1 MSSRRTSLI
10 WTMGL
15 GVVAAFISEVAA
27 QTGLQDPPELD
38 RPPAAIACSF
48 TGPLVHVPSKSAGTE
63 GLLVRISPPARGRYP
78 QGAPIAVHMI
88 ANRPNVTGSRA
99 CLSERGFIDVGFL
112 CPGEEYRDAG
122 GTIWKSGDA
131 VGNRSSSLR
140 CVESLGDVLSF
151 ATGNL
156 RSTEG
161 QSIQDYV
168 PAVRAMTEN
177 AGVIG
182 WSFGGNLSVLAMA
195 RYGDHFPNLKWYASW
210 ETPILGPV
218 DDGRGTRY
226 EPNPFYNPQ
235 TDEIE
240 FTRLRYSRDMPV
252 WAWPPIGLRPQPD
265 WPRGGLFLDGD
276 GNGRFSRDVDFAF
289 WGDLELGPPFKVFY
303 SPMVTRRALQQKIF
317 GNAWPAHIATIEELE
332 ARADRDDALRQI
344 PKAVRRFPQLA
355 VLVFESQ
362 EHHIA
367 GFGGARHV
375 NAVAQVNGWLAA
387 RTRWVRFSPDIHYLV
402 QAIGKPS
409 ARTAQYSAMKA
420 LDDKGIADLL
430 EPEAERGGPTDGQ
443 AMSAVVCELADRT
456 QFNVW
461 GPVLSRVLVQ

>member
-1 MSSRRTSLI
+1 MSSQGTSLI
-10 WTMGL
+10 WAMGL
-15 GVVAAFISEVAA
+15 GLVAALTSEVAA
-27 QTGLQDPPELD
+27 QTGLQDPPVLN
-38 RPPAAIACSF
+38 RAPAAIGCSF
-48 TGPLVHVPSKSAGTE
+48 TGPLVQVPSKSAGPE
-63 GLLVRISPPARGRYP
+63 GLLVRISPPTRGRYP

-112 CPGEEYRDAG
+112 CPGGEYRDADG
-122 GTIWKSGDA
+122 RLWKSGGA
-131 VGNRSSSLR
+131 VVNQSSAQE
-140 CVESLGDVLSF
+140 CVEPLGDVLSF

-156 RSTEG
+156 RSREG
-161 QSIQDYV
+161 KSIQDYV
-168 PAVRAMTEN
+168 PGVRAMTEN

-195 RYGDHFPNLKWYASW
+195 RYGDRFPNLKWYASW

-226 EPNPFYNPQ
+226 EPNPFYNSQ
-235 TDEIE
+235 TDEID

-252 WAWPPIGLRPQPD
+252 WVWPVIGLRPQPD

-276 GNGRFSRDVDFAF
+276 GNGQFSRDVDFAF
-289 WGDLELGPPFKVFY
+289 WVDLELGPPFKVFY

-317 GNAWPAHIATIEELE
+317 GGAWPAHIATLEDVE
-332 ARADRDDALRQI
+332 ARWDDALRQI
-344 PKAVRRFPQLA
+344 PQVARRFPRLA

-375 NAVAQVNGWLAA
+375 NAVAQVNAWLSA
-387 RTRWVRFSPDIHYLV
+387 RARWVRFSPDIHYLAQV
-402 QAIGKPS
+402 MGKPS
-409 ARTAQYSAMKA
+409 SRTAQYPAMKA
-420 LDDKGIADLL
+420 LDVKTIADLL

-443 AMSAVVCELADRT
+443 AISAVVCELADRT
-456 QFNVW
+456 QFDNW
-461 GPVLSRVLVQ
+461 APNLSRALVQ